1 MATTKTKTTTTT
13 TNSSSKTSEPASEPA
28 DLATRAN
35 KLAGARE
42 AAEARAE
49 DARAAAQ
56 AATELLG
63 NLRRRVR
70 EGDASVTSLDL
81 LAAEADVPRTAQIQ
95 TATDAAV
102 EAARAAEAPVR
113 AQYVAARISEGTE
126 LPELAPAVDTAVA
139 TIATAID
146 TLSAA
151 VSGRAS
157 AVRAVVHELESG
169 GAIDGYRSMQRGGE
183 AGYDDT
189 LPVWI
194 SSNGTLTFEDGRKV
208 VPPSAPAVVM
218 RALAR
223 AVNAKGLRF
232 TPLTARIGLERTPS
246 GPSED
251 AALRAMIASGDRAVV
266 DARSVRTELDD
277 TAAAARASKHV
288 GHQ

>member
-1 MATTKTKTTTTT
+1 MATKKTKTTTT
-13 TNSSSKTSEPASEPA
+13 SSKASESA
-28 DLATRAN
+28 DLATRAYE
-35 KLAGARE
+35 LASARE

-63 NLRRRVR
+63 DLRRRVR
-70 EGDASVTSLDL
+70 EGDASVTALDL

-95 TATDAAV
+95 TAIDAAV

-126 LPELAPAVDTAVA
+126 LPELASAVDATVA
-139 TIATAID
+139 TIGTAID

-151 VSGRAS
+151 VSERAS
-157 AVRAVVHELESG
+157 AVRAVMHELENG
-169 GAIDGYRSMQRGGE
+169 GATDGYRSMQRGGE

-208 VPPSAPAVVM
+208 VPPSTPAVVM

-223 AVNAKGLRF
+223 AVNAQGLRF
-232 TPLTARIGLERTPS
+232 TPLTAQVGLELAPS

-251 AALRAMIASGDRAVV
+251 VAIRATVAAGDRAVA
-266 DARSVRTELDD
+266 DARTLRSELED
-277 TAAAARASKHV
+277 AAAASRASKHL
-288 GHQ
+288 GRP

>member
-1 MATTKTKTTTTT
+1 MATKKTKTTTTT
-13 TNSSSKTSEPASEPA
+13 SSSKASEPA

-35 KLAGARE
+35 ELASARE

-49 DARAAAQ
+49 DARAAAH

-81 LAAEADVPRTAQIQ
+81 LAAEADVPRTDQIQ
-95 TATDAAV
+95 AATEAAV

-113 AQYVAARISEGTE
+113 APHVAARISEGTE
-126 LPELAPAVDTAVA
+126 LPELAPAVDAAVA

-151 VSGRAS
+151 VNGRAS
-157 AVRAVVHELESG
+157 AVRAVMHELENG
-169 GAIDGYRSMQRGGE
+169 GATDDYRSMQRGGE
-183 AGYDDT
+183 AGYDGT
-189 LPVWI
+189 LPVWL

-208 VPPSAPAVVM
+208 VPPAAPAVVM

-223 AVNAKGLRF
+223 AVNTQGLRF

-251 AALRAMIASGDRAVV
+251 AALRAMIANGDRAVA
-266 DARSVRTELDD
+266 DARTIRTELDD
-277 TAAAARASKHV
+277 TATAARASKHV
-288 GHQ
+288 SRR

>member
-1 MATTKTKTTTTT
+1 MATTKTKTTIA
-13 TNSSSKTSEPASEPA
+13 SSKTSEPA

-35 KLAGARE
+35 ELASARE
-42 AAEARAE
+42 AAEARAV
-49 DARAAAQ
+49 DAAVAAQ

-63 NLRRRVR
+63 DLRRRVR

-95 TATDAAV
+95 TATEAAV
-102 EAARAAEAPVR
+102 EAARVAEAPVR
-113 AQYVAARISEGTE
+113 AQYVAARISEGAE
-126 LPELAPAVDTAVA
+126 LPELAPAVDAAVT

-157 AVRAVVHELESG
+157 TVRAVIRELENG
-169 GAIDGYRSMQRGGE
+169 GANAMYRSMQSAGE
-183 AGYDDT
+183 AGYDGT
-189 LPVWI
+189 LPVWV

-208 VPPSAPAVVM
+208 ASPSTPAVVM

-223 AVNAKGLRF
+223 AVTAQGLRF
-232 TPLTARIGLERTPS
+232 TPLTARIGLERIPS

-251 AALRAMIASGDRAVV
+251 AALCAMIAAGDRAVA
-266 DARSVRTELDD
+266 DARTVRSELGDA
-277 TAAAARASKHV
+277 TAAARASKHL
-288 GHQ
+288 GRL

>member
-1 MATTKTKTTTTT
+1 MATKKTKTTTT
-13 TNSSSKTSEPASEPA
+13 SSKASEPA
-28 DLATRAN
+28 DLATRAYE
-35 KLAGARE
+35 LASARE

-70 EGDASVTSLDL
+70 EGDSSVTSLDL
-81 LAAEADVPRTAQIQ
+81 LTAEANVPRTAQIQ
-95 TATDAAV
+95 TATEAAV
-102 EAARAAEAPVR
+102 EAARAVEAPVR

-126 LPELAPAVDTAVA
+126 LPELASAVDAAVA
-139 TIATAID
+139 TIGTAID
-146 TLSAA
+146 TLSAT
-151 VSGRAS
+151 VSERAS
-157 AVRAVVHELESG
+157 AVRAVMHELENG
-169 GAIDGYRSMQRGGE
+169 GATDGYRSMQRGGE

-189 LPVWI
+189 PPVWI

-208 VPPSAPAVVM
+208 VPPSTPAVVM

-223 AVNAKGLRF
+223 AVNAQGLRF

-251 AALRAMIASGDRAVV
+251 AALRAMVAAGDRAVA

-277 TAAAARASKHV
+277 TAAAARASKYV
-288 GHQ
+288 GRQ